1 MRSLGIFCVVIALCG
16 CASKR
21 VHISGERG
29 SRTIEAQK
37 FESTGTEIE
46 VISEGRGFMA
56 QELVKVT
63 LVKEQVVNGF
73 LKLHLGFQSRSDKFR
88 SMQYMVTFFDNNGF
102 PLEKSTVGWLPISVN
117 PRSVTYQQVLA
128 INKNAKTYKI
138 HVRKLEDA
146 NFY

>member
-1 MRSLGIFCVVIALCG
+1 MRSLGIFCIVLVLCA
-16 CASKR
+16 CASRR
-21 VHISGERG
+21 VEIYGERG
-29 SRTIEAQK
+29 SRTIESQK
-37 FESTGTEIE
+37 YESTGTEIE

-63 LVKEQVVNGF
+63 LVKEQIVNGF

-88 SMQYMVTFFDNNGF
+88 TLQYMVTFFDKNGF

-128 INKNAKTYKI
+128 INKDAKTYKI
-138 HVRKLEDA
+138 HVRRLEDVKL
-146 NFY
+146 Y